1 MERIMVKIS
10 ADEEFVSFSTYS
22 RRRGRSGQ
30 FVLWRRE
37 LGELRE
43 KGKILSMDGYSFAR
57 LSLHKN
63 PEGEEI
69 LKVEITWLHS
79 SGDNLIGRLELLSL
93 VYQDFLC
100 CAEESI
106 LAGGK
111 TCRRLSLTECHRP
124 AIEFNSRRNL
134 KKVAQRK
141 GMRRK
146 LGKFLDRH
154 FRWPDAVR
162 IQVVD
167 DGCVPYS
174 FFFREERLSG
184 NGICG
189 GIILHGQEDL
199 KKANYGMHT

>member
-10 ADEEFVSFSTYS
+10 ADEEFVSLSTYS

-57 LSLHKN
+57 LSLHKK

-100 CAEESI
+100 CVEEST

-124 AIEFNSRRNL
+124 TIEFNSRRNL
-134 KKVAQRK
+134 KKIAQRK

-154 FRWPDAVR
+154 FR
-162 IQVVD
+162 
-167 DGCVPYS
+167 
-174 FFFREERLSG
+174 
-184 NGICG
+184 
-189 GIILHGQEDL
+189 
-199 KKANYGMHT
+199 